1 MRMINGEPVSMCINE
16 LDISSRNIRVSDKE
30 KDLLKDR
37 LETYSYIEGIIKVSS
52 WNEDGEALK
61 CYYDDGKTPDDIGLF
76 VSTCLN
82 PLIPDNIIKDEN
94 GESLINVFCPFAKDM
109 IETYD
114 RSNSFMFGRYFDD
127 GCHTIIFRQEFS
139 DDFGHWLEVPINT
152 LKRFVNFDKGT
163 HIHYYSVNVELGVT
177 FDKTESVN

>member
-1 MRMINGEPVSMCINE
+1 MEMINGEPVSMCINE

-52 WNEDGEALK
+52 WNKDGEALK

-76 VSTCLN
+76 VSNCLN

-94 GESLINVFCPFAKDM
+94 RESLINVFCPFAKDM

-127 GCHTIIFRQEFS
+127 GCHTIIFRHEFS
-139 DDFGHWLEVPINT
+139 SDFGDWLEIPIST

-163 HIHYYSVNVELGVT
+163 HIHYYSVDVEKGVT
-177 FDKTESVN
+177 FDKTESVS